1 MWKVSVRLFLVMM
14 LFAVSSVYAATCDS
28 IWPAAYTGNSTN
40 GPLLPTFTG
49 SAPLILNNTL
59 GNGDFHYAATS
70 LSRNT
75 LTTTGT
81 TTRLYF
87 NGDLQLSGSASL
99 NPTGNPEDLI
109 IIVNGDFQI
118 SGQAYINAL
127 VYVTGE
133 ATLTGSGSVQLNGAI
148 TAAGTVRIGGSAA
161 ITYDPDAASTADFGS
176 LCSVAP
182 PRLILVDPVCGA
194 SNQLIVNFDSSPGYA
209 TLGQSSAENIAN
221 YSVSDQNGTNLV
233 VQSAVRS
240 DEGYQVLL
248 TLASS
253 MVNGRNY
260 NVSVSNV
267 QDIAG
272 EYMGVSTDTVYFS
285 TQQQG
290 VPASYWANDAFSG
303 AYDYQQVDSNIDFYW
318 GVFSWPSGSFLS
330 GFSILWEG
338 YLEPDVS
345 GDFQF
350 QMTSEDGSRV
360 WLGDVASTM
369 IIDGWSDGLN
379 TWPSNTVSLVAGQRY
394 PLKVE
399 FYKRP
404 VWFSTK
410 TAQLQWLTPGGSS
423 FNTVPNS
430 NLYTC
435 VDSFVSNNG
444 LVAHYKLEGPT
455 WNGTFGEVLDSS
467 YNRLH
472 GTGVGNPLS
481 VPGQVCNGAQLD
493 GSNLIRVN
501 DNPLLDLTSELA
513 ITSWIRLD
521 SYGPDSLNSIFSKDE
536 NYEFHINSSGQIF
549 WWWQTSGSPRRTR
562 SFDSG
567 AATITLGNWHHV
579 AIVYSQ
585 SRQSIYLDG
594 VEVAYQTYSGEVLA
608 TNSDPLEIGADQ
620 GITGRRWRGMIDE
633 VKLYDR
639 ALSGAEVVADMN
651 ATNPCASVLDH
662 FEVSA
667 AATASVCAPTP
678 VTIRAALADNTTY
691 TGYTGTIDIVTSSGH
706 GNWSINSGTGLLNP
720 ASHSS
725 DDGVV
730 QYTFVAGDNGEVE
743 LNLSNTHA
751 DQLIVTATE
760 NGGTATGASSI
771 ITFSENALQINIA
784 PGFDTDFVAGRP
796 HALEVEMLRLDPDT
810 GNCGRFEA
818 YDGDIDLKAW
828 MLRSANDAGGI
839 APELAGASGNTPL
852 GNSAPAADNLTLG
865 FSAGLATTELLTY
878 DVGQYSLWLR
888 DDTSGLVV
896 DINSQPIALTGSSA
910 NYTVRP
916 FGFDLQASSQRATPF
931 NNPGATSAAG
941 AGFVKAGETFD
952 VNVRAVLHEAADDA
966 NNDGFPDA
974 GADLSGNGATPA
986 FGNEGESVILSAT
999 LLQPAPALLGVVDP
1013 GLDGGTTVTTFTNG
1027 VATASVR
1034 YDEVGIVQ
1042 LDGQLQSGSY
1052 LGSSNVTGTISYVGR
1067 FYPDRFLVTDDGP
1080 SLRDGNDDSGNWT
1093 CDFTYQGQ
1101 AFGFVSEPQ
1110 ITVTAVNLLG
1120 VTTRNYGDAFWSLPL
1135 PEHGIQLDPASPA
1148 SGSVCLDGVG
1158 GIATDCFVENSASVI
1173 RSWLGTTDYDGIG
1186 IYSTGSHRFTIN
1198 KTNDQPDAGDV
1209 PWDPLLDY
1217 RILAAEL
1224 THTETN
1230 GDELCYQV
1238 SGTCADYLIDDI
1250 GGTNLRYGRGWIDG
1264 GLGSVQTPLI
1274 MMLRLQY
1281 WDSAATFVNNP
1292 DDNNACLGTLVV
1304 DTDFQLSNFTD
1315 NLNAGET
1322 SVEAA
1327 SNLAGYSLIRLGAP
1341 GYEASGNPNS
1351 GRTLLTWLLDTD
1363 TSDNDPGEACGE
1375 HWLCYDFDGDGLREN
1390 PSGQAVFGDLSDT
1403 KPVLFLKES
1412 YR

>member
-1 MWKVSVRLFLVMM
+1 MLFL
-14 LFAVSSVYAATCDS
+14 VSSVYAATCDS
-28 IWPAAYTGNSTN
+28 IWPAAYTGNSAN
-40 GPLLPTFTG
+40 SPALPTFTG
-49 SAPLILNNTL
+49 TAPLVLNNTL
-59 GNGDFHYAATS
+59 GTGDFHYSSTS

-75 LTTTGT
+75 LTTSGT

-99 NPTGNPEDLI
+99 NPAGNPEDLI
-109 IIVNGDFQI
+109 IIVSGNFQI
-118 SGQAYINAL
+118 SGQAYVNAL
-127 VYVTGE
+127 VYVTGD
-133 ATLTGSGSVQLNGAI
+133 ATLTGSGSVQLNGAV

-161 ITYDPDAASTADFGS
+161 IAYDSDAATGADFGG

-209 TLGQSSAENIAN
+209 PLSQTSAENTAN
-221 YSVSDQNGTNLV
+221 YSVEDQYGNNLT

-248 TLASS
+248 TLSS
-253 MVNGRNY
+253 TMVNGRNY

-267 QDIAG
+267 QDVAG
-272 EYMGVSTDTVYFS
+272 EYLGLSSDAVYYS
-285 TQQQG
+285 TQEQG
-290 VPASYWANDAFSG
+290 IPASYWSNDTFSG
-303 AYDYQQVDSNIDFYW
+303 GYASQRVDSNIDFYW

-330 GFSILWEG
+330 GFSVLWEG

-360 WLGDVASTM
+360 WLGDVANTN

-379 TWPSNTVSLVAGQRY
+379 TWSSGTVALEAGQRY
-394 PLKVE
+394 PIKVE

-410 TAQLQWLTPGGSS
+410 TARLRWLTPGGGS
-423 FNTVPNS
+423 FGAIPNA

-435 VDSFVSNNG
+435 VDSFVSNDG

-481 VPGQVCNGAQLD
+481 VPGQVCNGAELD

-501 DNPLLDLTSELA
+501 DNPLLDLTTELA

-521 SYGPDSLNSIFSKDE
+521 SFGPDSLNSIFSKDE
-536 NYEFHINSSGQIF
+536 NYEFHVNSSGQIF
-549 WWWQTSGSPRRTR
+549 WWWQTAGSPSRTR

-567 AATITLGNWHHV
+567 TARITLGNWHHV
-579 AIVYSQ
+579 AIVYSP

-594 VEVAYQTYSGEVLA
+594 VEVAYQTYTGEILR

-639 ALSGAEVVADMN
+639 SLSGAEVLADMN

-662 FEVSA
+662 FDVSA

-691 TGYTGTIDIVTSSGH
+691 TGYTGTIDLVTSSGH
-706 GNWSINSGTGLLNP
+706 GNWSISSGAGTLTPTLH
-720 ASHSS
+720 AS

-730 QYTFVAGDNGEVE
+730 QYTFVAGDNGVVE

-751 DQLIVTATE
+751 DQLMVTATE
-760 NGGTATGASSI
+760 NGGTATGTSST
-771 ITFSENALQINIA
+771 ITFSENALQINITDSL
-784 PGFDTDFVAGRP
+784 GNDFVAGRP

-828 MLRSANDAGGI
+828 IVRSANDAGGI
-839 APELAGASGNTPL
+839 APELAGATGNAQL

-878 DVGQYSLWLR
+878 DVGQYALWLR
-888 DDTSGLVV
+888 DDTSGLVL
-896 DINSQPIALTGSSA
+896 DINSQPIAITGSSA

-916 FGFDLQASSQRATPF
+916 FGFDLQASSQRATPLP
-931 NNPGATSAAG
+931 NPGATSAAG
-941 AGFVKAGETFD
+941 DGFVKAGENFNVD
-952 VNVRAVLHEAADDA
+952 VRAVLYETADDG
-966 NNDGFPDA
+966 NNDGFPDS
-974 GADLSGNGATPA
+974 GADLSGNTATPA
-986 FGNEGESVILSAT
+986 FGNEVESLLLSAT
-999 LLQPAPALLGVVDP
+999 LLQPSPALPGVVDP
-1013 GLDGGTTVTTFTNG
+1013 GLDGATTLTSFSNGT
-1027 VATASVR
+1027 ATASVR
-1034 YDEVGIVQ
+1034 YNEVGIVQ

-1052 LGSSNVTGTISYVGR
+1052 LGSSNVTGRINYVGR
-1067 FYPDRFLVTDDGP
+1067 FYPDRFLVADDGP
-1080 SLRDGNDDSGNWT
+1080 TLRDGNDDSGIWT

-1120 VTTRNYGDAFWSLPL
+1120 ATTVNYGDAFWSLPL
-1135 PEHGIQLDPASPA
+1135 PQHSVALDPASPA
-1148 SGSVCLDGVG
+1148 TGSACLDGLG
-1158 GIATDCFVENSASVI
+1158 GIAAGCFIDNITSPSFN
-1173 RSWLGTTDYDGIG
+1173 RNWLGTTDYDGIAV
-1186 IYSTGSHRFTIN
+1186 YSTIGHRFTVDKLN
-1198 KTNDQPDAGDV
+1198 NQPDAGDV

-1217 RILAAEL
+1217 RLPAAEL
-1224 THTETN
+1224 TYTETN
-1230 GDELCYQV
+1230 GDDICYQV
-1238 SGTCADYLIDDI
+1238 SGACADYVIDDI
-1250 GGTNLRYGRGWIDG
+1250 SGTNLRYGRGWIDSS
-1264 GLGSVQTPLI
+1264 LGSVQTPLI

-1281 WDSAATFVNNP
+1281 WDSAATFVNNT
-1292 DDNNACLGTLVV
+1292 DDNNACLGTSVV

-1315 NLNAGET
+1315 NLNTGET
-1322 SVEAA
+1322 SVEAV
-1327 SNLAGYSLIRLGAP
+1327 SNLAGYSLIRLGAS
-1341 GYEASGNPNS
+1341 GYDASGNPNS

-1363 TSDNDPGEACGE
+1363 TSDNAPGEACGE

-1403 KPVLFLKES
+1403 QPVLFLKES